1 MWSPVSVAV
10 AVAVC
15 VSVSVSISVSGTV
28 CAPAASGKC
37 DWSWESGRVP
47 GKMLF
52 NQHLHSMNFEFSE
65 MQPVRK
71 RRVTTATRLQAMGYG
86 LSATGYRL

>member
-1 MWSPVSVAV
+1 
-10 AVAVC
+10 
-15 VSVSVSISVSGTV
+15 
-28 CAPAASGKC
+28 
-37 DWSWESGRVP
+37 
-47 GKMLF
+47 
-52 NQHLHSMNFEFSE
+52 MNFEFSE